1 MFKFYILKCWE
12 NNKNK
17 KFKYSTNTLPYC
29 INDEKCLSFVALTL
43 VDVVDKIHLKETS
56 KRNFYRK
63 KNKSPFILISIL
75 TDYKQENIENKNFQT
90 YTKPILS
97 SFVYKQMT
105 PNGFFFG
112 NIKNILS
119 HGHVQ

>member
-1 MFKFYILKCWE
+1 M
-12 NNKNK
+12 KNI
-17 KFKYSTNTLPYC
+17 YRSL
-29 INDEKCLSFVALTL
+29 LLTI
-43 VDVVDKIHLKETS
+43 VDVVDSIHLKQTS

-75 TDYKQENIENKNFQT
+75 TDYKQETTENKNFQT

-105 PNGFFFG
+105 PNGFFLG
-112 NIKNILS
+112 NIKNIL
-119 HGHVQ
+119 